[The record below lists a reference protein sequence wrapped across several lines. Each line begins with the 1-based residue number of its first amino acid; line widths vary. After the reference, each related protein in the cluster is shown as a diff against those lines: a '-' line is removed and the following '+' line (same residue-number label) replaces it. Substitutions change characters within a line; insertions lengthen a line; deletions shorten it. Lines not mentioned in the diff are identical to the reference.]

1 MFQTLTRAAALL
13 GLSIAATATP
23 AGASEKCGSM
33 ADLAAAVMT
42 HRQLKNDLSEMIALA
57 NANGSP
63 ALKAFIL
70 ELAPIA
76 YGKPR
81 YSTEKMQQN
90 SINDFKNE
98 VMLVCL
104 RSE

>member
-1 MFQTLTRAAALL
+1 MFQTLTRATAML
-13 GLSIAATATP
+13 GILIASTATT
-23 AGASEKCGSM
+23 AAASEKCGSM

-42 HRQLKNDLSEMIALA
+42 HRQLKNDLSEVITLA
-57 NANGSP
+57 SANGSP
-63 ALKAFIL
+63 VLKAFIL

-90 SINDFKNE
+90 SIKDFKNE
-98 VMLVCL
+98 VMLMCL
-104 RSE
+104 RSQ